1 MLLPAVVWTLAAA
14 SSLSASSAPSAS
26 LLAPPL
32 GRGVAKNGVA
42 IVAVS
47 SLSPVTI
54 AAVEITTPDDRWCVG
69 FDGALSTM
77 QAAARAS
84 VGPDAVVE
92 ARAQPG
98 AMTLIVTTTA
108 SPAAATATTRAV
120 KAVDAAL
127 SAFWAGSSRPPKPT
141 ASSSS
146 SSPSCSELEPG
157 VATQA
162 LLARLSGAHV
172 VVAVVGPGALPELVR
187 QAQAALRAPLP
198 AGVGARRGPAPP
210 PLAAFEPVAGRRAV
224 AVASPRERAALEV
237 LAQHA
242 GLKVEHG
249 SGGSRVVVSVEQ
261 AAVLRSVV
269 TSPLSPA
276 VIEGL
281 AHARRLERAC
291 AIADRAALALTLAH
305 DVSSGDDTWAQL
317 EAFASVDGADVAA
330 MAARM
335 LEVQP

>member
-1 MLLPAVVWTLAAA
+1 
-14 SSLSASSAPSAS
+14 
-26 LLAPPL
+26 
-32 GRGVAKNGVA
+32 
-42 IVAVS
+42 
-47 SLSPVTI
+47 
-54 AAVEITTPDDRWCVG
+54 
-69 FDGALSTM
+69 
-77 QAAARAS
+77 
-84 VGPDAVVE
+84 
-92 ARAQPG
+92 
-98 AMTLIVTTTA
+98 
-108 SPAAATATTRAV
+108 
-120 KAVDAAL
+120 
-127 SAFWAGSSRPPKPT
+127 
-141 ASSSS
+141 
-146 SSPSCSELEPG
+146 
-157 VATQA
+157 

-276 VIEGL
+276 VIEGI

-317 EAFASVDGADVAA
+317 EAFSSVDGADVAA